1 MKILYGIQLNGNGH
15 ITRSVELI
23 SVLKEKGFDIDIV
36 TSGNNSNLKIP
47 FDVKDHFSGI
57 SIYYNKKGSINWIK
71 TLSSVRLLKLIKD
84 TKYDVSEYDLVISDF
99 EPISAWSAKRKKVR
113 SIGISNQYSLL
124 SDNVPVNKKG
134 KIISK
139 LFVKYFAPC
148 SEYIALNYKKYDE
161 FIYQPFVSKFFLNNK
176 PKDEDFYLVYLPS
189 LKLEFILNQINL
201 YSNIKWK
208 VYTDE
213 VNEVKTIKNTTIK
226 PLDKSSFQKDLLN
239 CSGVVTASGF
249 STTSEALIL
258 NKKLW
263 SIPLEG
269 QYEQISNSIALE
281 EMGVYTKKFN
291 SSTISEWII
300 SYNVIKYDW
309 KDPIEDIV
317 KIITKH

>member
-47 FDVKDHFSGI
+47 FDVKNHFDGV

-71 TLSSVRLLKLIKD
+71 TLLSVKLRKLIKD

-99 EPISAWSAKRKKVR
+99 EPISAWSSKRRNVR

-124 SDNVPVNKKG
+124 SDKVPANKKG

-148 SEYIALNYKKYDE
+148 SEYAALNYKNYDE
-161 FIYQPFVSKFFLNNK
+161 FIYQPFVSKFFTNNK

-189 LKLEFILNQINL
+189 LKLEFILNQVHL

-213 VNEVKTIKNTTIK
+213 VNEIKTNKNVLIR
-226 PLDKSSFQKDLLN
+226 PLDKNSFQKDLLN

-269 QYEQISNSIALE
+269 QYEQICNSIALK
-281 EMGVYTKKFN
+281 EMGVFTDKFN
-291 SSTISEWII
+291 VTKIATWII
-300 SYNVIKYDW
+300 KYDPINYDW
-309 KDPIEDIV
+309 KDPIEDII
-317 KIITKH
+317 KIITK